1 MKRNLFFFSLLLNSL
16 LFAQT
21 HKQCGATEMRNKAI
35 FENPYLVENR
45 IKYLRQLDSI
55 IEIQQKMES
64 VIYTIP
70 VVIHVMH
77 TGSSS
82 NISDAQIHDAIEIIN
97 EDFNKLNSDTSSVI
111 DAFQSIIAN
120 VGVEFKLA
128 QLDPNGNCTKGIT
141 RTYTSLT
148 NDAGENVK
156 DLIKWDP
163 SKYLN
168 VWVVSNIGIG
178 AGGYS
183 YYPGEAPNNDANA
196 GVVILAS
203 QFGSIGQS
211 NGTTASNRSLTHE
224 IGHYLSLNHTWG
236 DTNENNLQQN
246 CNDDDG
252 ISDTPNTIGTNSG
265 CNLAQ
270 STCGTL
276 DNVQNF
282 MDYASCSIMYTEGQK
297 TVILAA
303 LNYGY
308 SWHNAPRNNLWTT
321 ANLTETGLLNNPD
334 TSECIAIVEFETESE
349 LACVGQEV
357 EWRNVSYNYDTEATF
372 DWVFEGGAP
381 NTSDNEHP
389 VITYN
394 EAGLFNVS
402 LTVTTTGGTETKTI
416 NNAIYINNSD
426 NKIIAPTEF
435 KFQSNLFPV
444 NPDNE
449 DENWYIDANSQA
461 YGWDW
466 NSASSTSE
474 PGSIRIRSSVF
485 GDNKLKNLYSPI
497 FDLTNVPSP
506 CFMYYDY
513 AYAKKSPNS
522 NDVLRVRVSD
532 DCGMN
537 WMTRI
542 TKDSDDLA
550 TVSGNILFTFTPD
563 ADEWE
568 TQKINI
574 TPWAG
579 RDQLQFLIE
588 FSGEQGN
595 YLYLDNIRFAVPSIG
610 LNELIAETLNLEVYP
625 NPTTGNASIK
635 FNVLNPQSIQ
645 LELVDILGNR
655 IHKNTA
661 DYKTGSYKMN
671 LTDFK
676 ANLNVGFYFIKCT
689 IESYTETIRVV
700 VY

>member
-1 MKRNLFFFSLLLNSL
+1 MKRNLFIFSLLLSSL
-16 LFAQT
+16 LFAQN
-21 HKQCGATEMRNKAI
+21 HKQCGATEMRNKALS
-35 FENPYLVENR
+35 ENPYLVENR
-45 IKYLRQLDSI
+45 IKYLQQLDSI

-77 TGSSS
+77 TGGSS

-236 DTNENNLQQN
+236 DSNDNNVQQN

-270 STCGTL
+270 TTCGTL

-282 MDYASCSIMYTEGQK
+282 MDYASCPIMYTEGQK
-297 TVILAA
+297 TVLLAA
-303 LNYGY
+303 LNYGS

-321 ANLTETGLLNNPD
+321 GNLTETGLLNNSN
-334 TSECIAIVEFETESE
+334 TNECIAIVAFETESE

-372 DWVFEGGAP
+372 EWDFEGGTP
-381 NTSDNEHP
+381 NTSNDENP

-394 EAGLFNVS
+394 ESGLFNVS
-402 LTVTTTGGTETKTI
+402 LTVTTTGGSETKTV
-416 NNAIYINNSD
+416 NNIIYINNSED
-426 NKIIAPTEF
+426 KIMAPREF
-435 KFQSNLFPV
+435 TFQSNHFPI

-542 TKDSDDLA
+542 TKYSDDLA

-635 FNVLNPQSIQ
+635 FNVLNPQTIQ

-661 DYKTGSYKMN
+661 DYKAGSYKMN

-676 ANLNVGFYFIKCT
+676 ANLNAGLYFIKCT

>member
-1 MKRNLFFFSLLLNSL
+1 
-16 LFAQT
+16 
-21 HKQCGATEMRNKAI
+21 MRNKAI
-35 FENPYLVENR
+35 SENPHLVENR
-45 IKYLRQLDSI
+45 LKYLQQLDSI
-55 IEIQQKMES
+55 IDIQQKMES

-77 TGSSS
+77 TGGSS

-111 DAFQSIIAN
+111 DAFKGIIAN

-141 RTYTSLT
+141 RTYTNLT

-196 GVVILAS
+196 GVVALAS

-211 NGTTASNRSLTHE
+211 NGTTSANRTLTHE

-236 DTNENNLQQN
+236 DSNNNNEQIN

-252 ISDTPNTIGTNSG
+252 ISDTPNTKGTNSG

-270 STCGTL
+270 NTCGSL
-276 DNVQNF
+276 DNVQNY
-282 MDYASCSIMYTEGQK
+282 MDYASCPIMFTEGQK
-297 TVILAA
+297 TALLAA
-303 LNYGY
+303 LNYGS

-321 ANLTETGLLNNPD
+321 ENLTETGLLNNSN
-334 TSECIAIVEFETESE
+334 TNECIAIVAFETEAE
-349 LACVGQEV
+349 LACIGQEV
-357 EWRNVSYNYDTEATF
+357 EWENISYNYDTEATF
-372 DWVFEGGAP
+372 EWDFEGGTP
-381 NTSDNEHP
+381 DTSNDENP

-394 EAGLFNVS
+394 ESGLFNVS
-402 LTVTTTGGTETKTI
+402 LTVTTTGGSQTKTV
-416 NNAIYINNSD
+416 NNVIYINNSED
-426 NKIIAPTEF
+426 KIMAPTEF
-435 KFQSNLFPV
+435 TFQSNQFPI

-449 DENWYIDANSQA
+449 DENWYIDENSQT

-485 GDNKLKNLYSPI
+485 GDDKLKNLYSPI

-522 NDVLRVRVSD
+522 DDILRVRVSD
-532 DCGMN
+532 DCGTN
-537 WMTRI
+537 WLTRI

-550 TVSGNILFTFTPD
+550 TVNGNLLFTFTPD
-563 ADEWE
+563 ADDWE
-568 TQKINI
+568 TQKINL

-595 YLYLDNIRFAVPSIG
+595 YLYLDNIRFAVPSIAI
-610 LNELIAETLNLEVYP
+610 NELIAETLNLEVYP
-625 NPTTGNASIK
+625 NPSTGNASIK
-635 FNVLNPQSIQ
+635 FNVLNPQTIQ

-661 DYKTGSYKMN
+661 DYKAGSYKVN

-676 ANLNVGFYFIKCT
+676 ANLNAGLYFIKCT
-689 IESYTETIRVV
+689 IGSYTETIRVI

>member
-1 MKRNLFFFSLLLNSL
+1 MKRNLFIFSLLLSSL
-16 LFAQT
+16 LFAQN
-21 HKQCGATEMRNKAI
+21 HKQCGTTEM
-35 FENPYLVENR
+35 ENRVIADNPHLVENR
-45 IKYLRQLDSI
+45 IKYLLQLDSI
-55 IEIQQKMES
+55 IEAHQKMEP

-77 TGSSS
+77 TGGSS

-111 DAFQSIIAN
+111 DAFQGIIAN

-128 QLDPNGNCTKGIT
+128 QLDPNGNCSKGIT

-148 NDAGENVK
+148 DDADENVK
-156 DLIKWDP
+156 DIIKWDP

-168 VWVVSNIGIG
+168 VWVVSNIRIG

-183 YYPGEAPNNDANA
+183 YKPGNAPNNDANA
-196 GVVILAS
+196 GIVILAT
-203 QFGSIGQS
+203 QFGSIGQAS
-211 NGTTASNRSLTHE
+211 GNGLTKRSLTHE
-224 IGHYLSLNHTWG
+224 IGHYLNLAHTWG
-236 DTNENNLQQN
+236 NTNDNNVQEN
-246 CNDDDG
+246 CNYDDG
-252 ISDTPNTIGTNSG
+252 ISDTPNTIGSSSG

-270 STCGTL
+270 TTCGTL

-282 MDYASCSIMYTEGQK
+282 MDYASCPTMYTEGQK
-297 TVILAA
+297 TVLLAA
-303 LNYGY
+303 LNYGS
-308 SWHNAPRNNLWTT
+308 SWHNARRNNLWTT
-321 ANLTETGLLNNPD
+321 ENLTETGLLNNSN
-334 TSECIAIVEFETESE
+334 TNECIAIVAFETESE
-349 LACVGQEV
+349 LACIGQEV
-357 EWRNVSYNYDTEATF
+357 EWRNVSYNYETEATF
-372 DWVFEGGAP
+372 EWDFEGATP
-381 NTSDNEHP
+381 TTSDDENP

-394 EAGLFNVS
+394 ESGLFNVS
-402 LTVTTTGGTETKTI
+402 LTVTTTGGSETKTI
-416 NNAIYINNSD
+416 NNVIYINNSD
-426 NKIIAPTEF
+426 NKIMAPTEF
-435 KFQSNLFPV
+435 TFQSNQFPI
-444 NPDNE
+444 NPDNA
-449 DENWYIDANSQA
+449 DENWYIDEDSQT

-485 GDNKLKNLYSPI
+485 GDDKLKNLYSPI

-513 AYAKKSPNS
+513 AYAKRSPNS
-522 NDVLRVRVSD
+522 NDILRIRVSD
-532 DCGMN
+532 DCGTN
-537 WMTRI
+537 WLTRI

-550 TVSGNILFTFTPD
+550 TVNGNLLFTFTPD

-568 TQKINI
+568 TQKINL

-625 NPTTGNASIK
+625 NPSTGNAAIK
-635 FNVLNPQSIQ
+635 FNVLNPQTIQ
-645 LELVDILGNR
+645 LELIDILGNR
-655 IHKNTA
+655 IHKNTD
-661 DYKTGSYKMN
+661 DYKAGSYKMN
-671 LTDFK
+671 LSNFK
-676 ANLNVGFYFIKCT
+676 ANLNAGLYFIKCT
-689 IESYTETIRVV
+689 IGSYTETIRVV

>member
-1 MKRNLFFFSLLLNSL
+1 MKRNLFFFSLLLSAL
-16 LFAQT
+16 SFAQN

-35 FENPYLVENR
+35 SENPHLVENR
-45 IKYLRQLDSI
+45 LKYLQQLDSI
-55 IEIQQKMES
+55 IDVQQKMES

-70 VVIHVMH
+70 LVIHVMH
-77 TGSSS
+77 TGGSS

-97 EDFNKLNSDTSSVI
+97 EDFNKNNSDTSSVI
-111 DAFQSIIAN
+111 DAFKGIIAN

-141 RTYTSLT
+141 RTYTNLT

-196 GVVILAS
+196 GVVALAS

-211 NGTTASNRSLTHE
+211 NGTTSANRTLTHE

-236 DTNENNLQQN
+236 DSNNNNEQIN

-252 ISDTPNTIGTNSG
+252 ISDTPNTKGTNSG

-270 STCGTL
+270 NTCGSL
-276 DNVQNF
+276 DNVQNY
-282 MDYASCSIMYTEGQK
+282 MDYASCPIMFTEGQK
-297 TVILAA
+297 TALLAA
-303 LNYGY
+303 LNYGS

-321 ANLTETGLLNNPD
+321 ENLTETGLLNNSN
-334 TSECIAIVEFETESE
+334 TNECIAIVAFETESE
-349 LACVGQEV
+349 LACIGEEV
-357 EWRNVSYNYDTEATF
+357 EWENISYNYDTEATF
-372 DWVFEGGAP
+372 EWDFEGGTP
-381 NTSDNEHP
+381 DTSNDENP

-394 EAGLFNVS
+394 ESGLFNVS
-402 LTVTTTGGTETKTI
+402 LTVTTTGGSQTKTV
-416 NNAIYINNSD
+416 NNVIYINNSED
-426 NKIIAPTEF
+426 KIMAPTEF
-435 KFQSNLFPV
+435 TFQSNQFPI

-449 DENWYIDANSQA
+449 DENWYIDENSQT

-474 PGSIRIRSSVF
+474 AGSIRIRSSVF
-485 GDNKLKNLYSPI
+485 GDDKLKNLYSPI

-522 NDVLRVRVSD
+522 DDILRVRVSD
-532 DCGMN
+532 DCGTN
-537 WMTRI
+537 WLTRI

-550 TVSGNILFTFTPD
+550 TVNGNLLFTFTPD
-563 ADEWE
+563 ADDWE
-568 TQKINI
+568 TQKINL

-595 YLYLDNIRFAVPSIG
+595 YLYLDNIRFAVPSLGI
-610 LNELIAETLNLEVYP
+610 NELLEETLNLEVYP
-625 NPTTGNASIK
+625 NPNKGNASVR
-635 FNVLNPQSIQ
+635 FNVLSSQIIQ
-645 LELVDILGNR
+645 LELVDVLGNK
-655 IHKNTA
+655 IHTIIQN
-661 DYKTGSYKMN
+661 YKTGQHQLDLSDFKDDLNAGMYFLNCTIGSYK
-671 LTDFK
+671 
-676 ANLNVGFYFIKCT
+676 
-689 IESYTETIRVV
+689 ETMRVV